1 MNAVPDCSVEKNV
14 FLISTSALITLG
26 LRSLLESCAGNFRG
40 NGSATT
46 YPPEDLLSLS
56 NADMI
61 IFDCAD
67 TEDPQR
73 IGEITAEIWHTFG
86 KPLLLLA
93 DAARLE
99 AIRNG
104 TQSVDCRIV
113 DRNAASEV
121 LIDAIEACLCD
132 DSLLAPGLLADDIR
146 RREAR
151 VAVQIPVRLNAE
163 TCMTRNLSAR
173 GMYIE
178 LQEATHTVGESVLI
192 EIDLHSPEGDSTLSL
207 SGEIVRK
214 ELLGGRVGLG
224 VRILSSGT
232 PRKTA
237 RTAKKPA
244 I

>member
-1 MNAVPDCSVEKNV
+1 MNAVHDDSVERNV
-14 FLISTSALITLG
+14 FLISASALITLG
-26 LRSLLESCAGNFRG
+26 LRSLLENYAGNFRS
-40 NGSATT
+40 NGSASS
-46 YPPEDLLSLS
+46 YPPEDMLSLS
-56 NADMI
+56 NADLI
-61 IFDCAD
+61 VFDCAD

-73 IGEITAEIWHTFG
+73 IGEIAADIWHTFG

-93 DAARLE
+93 DAPRLE
-99 AIRNG
+99 AIRG
-104 TQSVDCRIV
+104 VTASGGWRIV
-113 DRNAASEV
+113 DRGATSEV
-121 LIDAIEACLCD
+121 LIEAIESCLRNETQPEG
-132 DSLLAPGLLADDIR
+132 SLLEDDLR

-151 VAVQIPVRLNAE
+151 VEVQIPVRLNAE

-178 LQEATHTVGESVLI
+178 MQEATHAVGESVLI

-232 PRKTA
+232 PRK
-237 RTAKKPA
+237 KKPA